1 MSALLPPRGG
11 ARRTLPNGEAAP
23 AGPDGRRPRVGRSQ
37 PAVPR
42 DRADLRI
49 APPAVAAWAAAAL
62 VAGGRPG
69 RAAGLALGAAGL
81 LLVLGAAG
89 TALARRR
96 RRDDRAAPVVAL
108 LLAAVGAVLAG
119 GGAQAAARDGWLAD
133 LVADGA
139 VVTLTGTVR
148 EGGALPASWPG
159 AQGRMRWVVAAEAAV
174 ARGRSGAV
182 LGEVEVLAPAG
193 APQGHGGDGAP
204 LGAGARVQVVGRLS
218 EATRPGR
225 PARLTAARPPQ
236 VLRAP
241 PGPLR
246 VAGRVRDAVDA
257 LADELPGDAGA
268 LLPGVTV
275 GDTSRVPEDLQAA
288 MRTAGLTHLV
298 AVSGAHF
305 SLVAALAS
313 VGVAALGLPRA
324 LRAGAVVL
332 SMAAMVL
339 VVQPSSSVVRA
350 AVMGTVGALGTA
362 AGRRARAPA
371 ALAAAVLVLLVHDVG
386 LATDLGFVLSV
397 VATAALVLAGEP
409 LTQRWSGRLGRPAAA
424 ALAVPVAAQVACA
437 PVVLALSPTLATYG
451 VPANVLA
458 APAVAP
464 ATVLGLAAGVA
475 GTVWPA
481 AGEALATLAGAACWW
496 IARVAR
502 VCAALP
508 GAQLAW
514 LPGPA
519 GALLLALVG
528 AAVLGTALARSGPR
542 PPDGAQGRPAGVG

>member
-1 MSALLPPRGG
+1 MTAPSRPR
-11 ARRTLPNGEAAP
+11 AAP
-23 AGPDGRRPRVGRSQ
+23 PTGPDGRRPRPGASQ
-37 PAVPR
+37 RAAAG
-42 DRADLRI
+42 DRVDLRL
-49 APPAVAAWAAAAL
+49 ALPAAAAWAAAAA

-69 RAAGLALGAAGL
+69 RAAGLVLAAVGA
-81 LLVLGAAG
+81 LLVLGGLG

-96 RRDDRAAPVVAL
+96 GRVDLDRAGPAAAL
-108 LLAAVGAVLAG
+108 VLVAVGAVLAG

-159 AQGRMRWVVAAEAAV
+159 AQGRMRWVVAAEGAV
-174 ARGRSGAV
+174 ARGRSGSV

-193 APQGHGGDGAP
+193 ATSGHGAGAATVD
-204 LGAGARVQVVGRLS
+204 AGARVQVAGRLS
-218 EATRPGR
+218 EPTRAGR

-332 SMAAMVL
+332 AMAAMVL

-371 ALAAAVLVLLVHDVG
+371 ALAAAVLVLLVHDVR

-437 PVVLALSPTLATYG
+437 PVVLALTPTLATYA

-464 ATVLGLAAGVA
+464 ATVLGLAAGVT

-502 VCAALP
+502 SCAALP

-528 AAVLGTALARSGPR
+528 AAVLGTALARSGSR
-542 PPDGAQGRPAGVG
+542 ARDDT